1 MLKDWNKMELPSD
14 EEIENR
20 LKAARDKLVKQQI
33 MMKEKKLPVI
43 VLFEG
48 WGAAGKGSVLGKV
61 IKNIDPRFF
70 KVAVMDEPTDALT
83 DKEADSLFKVIN
95 ELKDTLPADVLS
107 QSRVQQLL
115 TQMEG

>member
-43 VLFEG
+43 VF
-48 WGAAGKGSVLGKV
+48 V
-61 IKNIDPRFF
+61 
-70 KVAVMDEPTDALT
+70 
-83 DKEADSLFKVIN
+83 
-95 ELKDTLPADVLS
+95 
-107 QSRVQQLL
+107 
-115 TQMEG
+115 

>member
-61 IKNIDPRFF
+61 IKILIQDFLRLQSWMNLQMKR
-70 KVAVMDEPTDALT
+70 
-83 DKEADSLFKVIN
+83 KENLFI
-95 ELKDTLPADVLS
+95 
-107 QSRVQQLL
+107 
-115 TQMEG
+115 